1 MDDRIIIRLG
11 DNIVALVVPDVEDFD
26 VWGAIED
33 FDEQHGTALW
43 EMLADDDILG
53 VNLPEYS
60 NVPELYD
67 LRETIYKGARAR
79 RIVEDARST
88 EQWDNDGQ
96 NDTIWLAVQKGVT
109 SDGWPFK
116 VHYCFPLDY
125 DPETECDVLDHI
137 LMVRVLEPVEPRPLE
152 VSADIPITTTG
163 NSLILKITRQA
174 GMLGVGLGDIVNV
187 TIKRKC

>member
-1 MDDRIIIRLG
+1 MDRIIIRLG
-11 DNIVALVVPDVEDFD
+11 DNIVALTVPDVEDCD

-33 FDEQHGTALW
+33 FDAQHGTALW
-43 EMLADDDILG
+43 ETLVDDDILG

-60 NVPELYD
+60 SVPELYG

-79 RIVEDARST
+79 RIVEDARSM

-96 NDTIWLAVQKGVT
+96 SDTEWFAVQKGIT

-116 VHYCFPLDY
+116 VHYRFPLDY
-125 DPETECDVLDHI
+125 DPETDDDVLDHI
-137 LMVRVLEPVEPRPLE
+137 FMVLALEPVEPRPLE
-152 VSADIPITTTG
+152 VSADVPITTTG

-187 TIKRKC
+187 TIRRKC